1 MTIDEL
7 AKVNKDY
14 VINLRREFH
23 KNPEASFKE
32 FNTSKRIKEELDKME
47 IEYVSCAS
55 TGVVATIKGNYPGK
69 TVALRADIDALS
81 VQELSNIEYK
91 SLVPGMMHACG
102 HDGHASMLLGAA
114 KILHALK
121 DELHGTIKLFFQPA
135 EEIGEGAKA
144 MIKDGAMDN
153 VGSVFGI
160 HLWSNIDVGKI
171 SVEAGPRMASAD
183 WFSINITGKGGHG
196 SAPHECID
204 ALVIASSIVMNLQNI
219 ASRQVDPLHPLV
231 LSIGMLNSGSRFNV
245 IAENAYMEGTTRCFN
260 LDLRKKLPNMMES
273 IINNIANGYKA
284 KASLNYNFLLP
295 PTINDA
301 NASSIAQIAS
311 EKIVGKDKVIKFE
324 KVTGSEDFSFYLEKA
339 PGALAFVGCRNE
351 EKSASYSHHS
361 GNFNID
367 EDALEI
373 GTKLYVHYAI
383 DYLNSNI

>member
-121 DELHGTIKLFFQPA
+121 DELHGNIKLFFQPA

>member
-121 DELHGTIKLFFQPA
+121 DELHGNIKLFFQPA

-231 LSIGMLNSGSRFNV
+231 LSIGILNSGSRFNV

>member
-1 MTIDEL
+1 MTMNKL

-32 FNTSKRIKEELDKME
+32 FNTSKRIKEELDKMG

-55 TGVVATIKGNYPGK
+55 TGVVATIEGNHTGK

-81 VQELSNIEYK
+81 VQELNDIEYK

-102 HDGHASMLLGAA
+102 HDGHISMLLGAA
-114 KILHALK
+114 KTLHDLK

-153 VGSVFGI
+153 VNSVFGI

-171 SVEAGPRMASAD
+171 SVESGPRMASAD

-204 ALVIASSIVMNLQNI
+204 ALVVASSIVMNLQNI
-219 ASRQVDPLHPLV
+219 VSRQVDPLHPLV

-245 IAENAYMEGTTRCFN
+245 IAENSYMEGTTRCFN
-260 LDLRKKLPNMMES
+260 LDLRKRLPNMMEN

-301 NASSIAQIAS
+301 NSSAIAQIAA

-351 EKSASYSHHS
+351 EKSACYSHHS
-361 GNFNID
+361 GSFNID

-373 GTKLYVHYAI
+373 GTKLYVNYAI

>member
-1 MTIDEL
+1 MTIYEL
-7 AKVNKDY
+7 AKENKDY

-32 FNTSKRIKEELDKME
+32 FNTSKRIKEELDKMG

-121 DELHGTIKLFFQPA
+121 DELHGNIKLFFQPA

-260 LDLRKKLPNMMES
+260 LDLRKKLPNMMDS

-301 NASSIAQIAS
+301 NSSSIAQIAA
-311 EKIVGKDKVIKFE
+311 EKIVGKDRVIKFE

-351 EKSASYSHHS
+351 EKSACYSHHS